1 MFPFKYR
8 HYMEKRGF
16 KSRLLRKYRLTIHN
30 VNKPDNVR
38 GFYTSPILLI
48 LSLFIAFML
57 VAGVLYL
64 VVIYTPV
71 GSMLPGYVN
80 KVEKDKIVTN
90 SLRVDSLMQ
99 EIEKQD
105 AYLANIR
112 AIMDGDITLD
122 SLKNSPQPVSGND
135 FSVETTELEAEFV
148 KNWEERERY
157 NLTSQAASV
166 AALQELN
173 LFRPTKG
180 EIMKSFDPSNGHY
193 GVDIA
198 EIAGENV
205 MAIHDGI
212 VVFSD
217 YTANDG
223 YSIVLQH
230 RENLISIYRN
240 CYRLLKQVGD
250 KVYGGEV
257 IGTLSDG
264 SGVENGKK
272 NFLHLELWHRSK
284 PLDPNIYIAF

>member
-16 KSRLLRKYRLTIHN
+16 KSRLLRKYRFTIHN

-90 SLRVDSLMQ
+90 SLRVDSLMH

-180 EIMKSFDPSNGHY
+180 EIMKRFDPSNGHY

>member
-1 MFPFKYR
+1 MK
-8 HYMEKRGF
+8 KKGF
-16 KSRLLRKYRLTIHN
+16 GSRLLRKYRLTIHN
-30 VNKPDNVR
+30 ENKLENVL
-38 GFYTSPILLI
+38 GFYISPLWVI
-48 LSLFIAFML
+48 LSLFTSLLL
-57 VAGVLYL
+57 VVGVLYL
-64 VVIYTPV
+64 VIIFTPV

-80 KVEKDKIVTN
+80 KGEKDKIVSN
-90 SLRVDSLMQ
+90 SLRVDSLMH

-112 AIMDGDITLD
+112 AIMNGDISLD
-122 SLKNSPQPVSGND
+122 SLKNSPQPVSNKD
-135 FSVETTELEAEFV
+135 FSIETTGLEAEFV
-148 KNWEERERY
+148 KNWEEREKY

-180 EIMKSFDPSNGHY
+180 EIVTHFDPSNGHY
-193 GVDIA
+193 GIDIA
-198 EIAGENV
+198 EIAGESIV
-205 MAIHDGI
+205 SIHDGI

-223 YSIVLQH
+223 YTIALQH

-264 SGVENGKK
+264 SGEK
-272 NFLHLELWHRSK
+272 NRGDKRILHLELWHRSK
-284 PLDPNIYIAF
+284 PLDPNIYIPF

>member
-1 MFPFKYR
+1 MK
-8 HYMEKRGF
+8 KRSFGN
-16 KSRLLRKYRLTIHN
+16 RLLHKYRLTIHN
-30 VNKPDNVR
+30 ENKLDDVR
-38 GFYTSPILLI
+38 GFYISPLRII
-48 LSLFIAFML
+48 LSLFISFML
-57 VAGVLYL
+57 VASVLFL
-64 VVIYTPV
+64 IIVYTPV

-80 KVEKDKIVTN
+80 KGEKDKIVSN
-90 SLRVDSLMQ
+90 SLRVDSLMH

-112 AIMDGDITLD
+112 AIMNGDITLD
-122 SLKNSPQPVSGND
+122 SLKNFPQPVSNTD
-135 FSVETTELEAEFV
+135 FSIEKTEIEAEFV
-148 KNWEERERY
+148 KNWEEREKY

-180 EIMKSFDPSNGHY
+180 EIMKRFDPNTDHY

-198 EIAGENV
+198 EVAGENIV
-205 MAIHDGI
+205 AIHDGV

-223 YSIVLQH
+223 YTIVLQH

-257 IGTLSDG
+257 IGTLSNG
-264 SGVENGKK
+264 SGEKSGKK
-272 NFLHLELWHRSK
+272 NEFLHLELWHRGK

>member
-1 MFPFKYR
+1 M
-8 HYMEKRGF
+8 
-16 KSRLLRKYRLTIHN
+16 LLVSHIIRYS
-30 VNKPDNVR
+30 VVSW
-38 GFYTSPILLI
+38 YLI
-48 LSLFIAFML
+48 VQSLVLVLLSLTSSL
-57 VAGVLYL
+57 VALLLVVGVLFL
-64 VVIYTPV
+64 VIVFTPV
-71 GSMLPGYVN
+71 GSMLPGFVN
-80 KVEKDKIVTN
+80 KGEKDKIVSN
-90 SLRVDSLMQ
+90 SLRVDSLML

-112 AIMDGDITLD
+112 AIMNGDITLD
-122 SLKNSPQPVSGND
+122 SLKNSPQPVSNKD
-135 FSVETTELEAEFV
+135 FSVETTALEAEFV

-173 LFRPTKG
+173 LLRPTKG
-180 EIMKSFDPSNGHY
+180 EIIKNFDPSKEHY

-198 EIAGENV
+198 EVAGESIV
-205 MAIHDGI
+205 AIHDGI

-223 YSIVLQH
+223 YTIALQH

-240 CYRLLKQVGD
+240 CYRLLKHVGD

-264 SGVENGKK
+264 SGQESGKK
-272 NFLHLELWHRSK
+272 KNYLHLELWHRSK

>member
-1 MFPFKYR
+1 MK
-8 HYMEKRGF
+8 KRGF
-16 KSRLLRKYRLTIHN
+16 KSWLLHRYRLTIHN

-38 GFYTSPILLI
+38 GFYMSPILMI

-64 VVIYTPV
+64 AVIYTPI

-80 KVEKDKIVTN
+80 KGEKDKIVTN
-90 SLRVDSLMQ
+90 SLRVDSLMH

-112 AIMDGDITLD
+112 AIMNGDTTLD
-122 SLKNSPQPVSGND
+122 SLKNSPQPVSNRD
-135 FSVETTELEAEFV
+135 FSIETTELEAEFV

-173 LFRPTKG
+173 LFCPTKG
-180 EIMKSFDPSNGHY
+180 EIIATFDPSTDHY

-198 EIAGENV
+198 EIAGENIV
-205 MAIHDGI
+205 AIHDGI

-223 YSIVLQH
+223 YTIALQH

-264 SGVENGKK
+264 SGQESGKKK

>member
-1 MFPFKYR
+1 MK
-8 HYMEKRGF
+8 KRSF
-16 KSRLLRKYRLTIHN
+16 WSRLLHKYRLTIHN
-30 VNKPDNVR
+30 DNKLEKEL
-38 GFYTSPILLI
+38 GFYISPIKVI
-48 LSLFIAFML
+48 LSLFVAILL
-57 VAGVLYL
+57 VAGMLYL
-64 VVIYTPV
+64 VVVFTPV
-71 GSMLPGYVN
+71 GSMLPGFVN
-80 KVEKDKIVTN
+80 KGEKDKIVSN
-90 SLRVDSLMQ
+90 SLRVDSLMH

-112 AIMDGDITLD
+112 AIMNGDISLD
-122 SLKNSPQPVSGND
+122 SLKNSPQPVSNKEL
-135 FSVETTELEAEFV
+135 SIETTELESDFV
-148 KNWEERERY
+148 KGWEERERY

-180 EIMKSFDPSNGHY
+180 KIITMFDPGNDHY

-198 EIAGENV
+198 EVPGENIV
-205 MAIHDGI
+205 AIHDGT

-223 YSIVLQH
+223 YTIALQH

-264 SGVENGKK
+264 SGKESKKK

>member
-1 MFPFKYR
+1 MK
-8 HYMEKRGF
+8 KRGF
-16 KSRLLRKYRLTIHN
+16 RSRLLRKYRLTIHN
-30 VNKPDNVR
+30 EEKPENKHGV
-38 GFYTSPILLI
+38 YVSPILMI
-48 LSLFIAFML
+48 LLLFIAFML

-80 KVEKDKIVTN
+80 KGEKDKIVTN
-90 SLRVDSLMQ
+90 SLRVDSLMH
-99 EIEKQD
+99 EVEKQD

-122 SLKNSPQPVSGND
+122 SLKNSPQPVSNKD
-135 FSVETTELEAEFV
+135 FSIETTELEAEFV
-148 KNWEERERY
+148 KKWEERERY

-180 EIMKSFDPSNGHY
+180 EIITTFDPASDHY

-198 EIAGENV
+198 EVAGENIV
-205 MAIHDGI
+205 AIHDGI

-223 YSIVLQH
+223 YTIALQH

-240 CYRLLKQVGD
+240 CYRLLKRVGD

-264 SGVENGKK
+264 SGQESGKK
-272 NFLHLELWHRSK
+272 KNYLHLELWHRSK

>member
-1 MFPFKYR
+1 MK
-8 HYMEKRGF
+8 KRSFGN
-16 KSRLLRKYRLTIHN
+16 RLLHKYRLTIHN
-30 VNKPDNVR
+30 ENKLDDVR
-38 GFYTSPILLI
+38 GFYISPLRII
-48 LSLFIAFML
+48 LSLFISFML
-57 VAGVLYL
+57 VASVLFL
-64 VVIYTPV
+64 IIVYTPV

-80 KVEKDKIVTN
+80 KGEKDKIVSN
-90 SLRVDSLMQ
+90 SLRVDSLMH

-112 AIMDGDITLD
+112 AIMNGDITLD
-122 SLKNSPQPVSGND
+122 SLKNFPQPVSNKD
-135 FSVETTELEAEFV
+135 FSIEKTEIEAEFV
-148 KNWEERERY
+148 KNWEERDKY

-180 EIMKSFDPSNGHY
+180 EIMKRFDPSTDHY

-198 EIAGENV
+198 EVAGENIV
-205 MAIHDGI
+205 AIHDGV

-223 YSIVLQH
+223 YTIVLQH

-257 IGTLSDG
+257 IGTLSNG
-264 SGVENGKK
+264 LGEKSGKK
-272 NFLHLELWHRSK
+272 NEFLHLELWHRGK

>member
-1 MFPFKYR
+1 MK
-8 HYMEKRGF
+8 KRGF
-16 KSRLLRKYRLTIHN
+16 GSRLLRKYRLTIHN
-30 VNKPDNVR
+30 ENKLENVL
-38 GFYTSPILLI
+38 GFYISPLWVI
-48 LSLFIAFML
+48 LSLFFSFLL

-64 VVIYTPV
+64 VIVFTPV
-71 GSMLPGYVN
+71 GSLLPGYVN
-80 KVEKDKIVTN
+80 QGEKDKIISN
-90 SLRVDSLMQ
+90 NLRVDSLMH

-122 SLKNSPQPVSGND
+122 SLKNSPQPVSNTD
-135 FSVETTELEAEFV
+135 FSIETTELEAEFV

-180 EIMKSFDPSNGHY
+180 EIIRNFDPNTDHY

-198 EIAGENV
+198 EVAGENV
-205 MAIHDGI
+205 VAIHDGI

-223 YSIVLQH
+223 YTIALQH

-264 SGVENGKK
+264 SGEKSGKEK
-272 NFLHLELWHRSK
+272 KFLHLELWHRSK
-284 PLDPNIYIAF
+284 PLDPNIYIPF

>member
-1 MFPFKYR
+1 MK
-8 HYMEKRGF
+8 KKGF
-16 KSRLLRKYRLTIHN
+16 SSRLLRKYRLTIHN
-30 VNKPDNVR
+30 ENKLENVL
-38 GFYTSPILLI
+38 GFYISPLWVI
-48 LSLFIAFML
+48 LSLFISFML
-57 VAGVLYL
+57 VVGVLFL
-64 VVIYTPV
+64 VVIFTPV
-71 GSMLPGYVN
+71 GSLLPGYVN
-80 KVEKDKIVTN
+80 KGEKDKIVSN
-90 SLRVDSLMQ
+90 SLRVDSLMH

-105 AYLANIR
+105 AYLANIK
-112 AIMDGDITLD
+112 AIMSGDITLD
-122 SLKNSPQPVSGND
+122 SLKNSLTPVSSDSIN
-135 FSVETTELEAEFV
+135 VETTALEAKFV
-148 KNWEERERY
+148 KAWEERERY

-180 EIMKSFDPSNGHY
+180 EIIKSFDPGNDHY

-198 EIAGENV
+198 EVAGESIV
-205 MAIHDGI
+205 SIHDGI

-223 YSIVLQH
+223 YTIALQH

-264 SGVENGKK
+264 SGKENDKEKK
-272 NFLHLELWHRSK
+272 FLHLELWHISK
-284 PLDPNIYIAF
+284 PLDPNIYIPF

>member
-1 MFPFKYR
+1 MK
-8 HYMEKRGF
+8 KKGF
-16 KSRLLRKYRLTIHN
+16 GSRLLRKYRLTIHN
-30 VNKPDNVR
+30 ENKLENVL
-38 GFYTSPILLI
+38 GFYISPLWVI
-48 LSLFIAFML
+48 LSLFTSLLL
-57 VAGVLYL
+57 VVGVLYL
-64 VVIYTPV
+64 VIIFTPV

-80 KVEKDKIVTN
+80 KGEKDKIISN
-90 SLRVDSLMQ
+90 NLRVDSLMH

-112 AIMDGDITLD
+112 AIMNGDITLD
-122 SLKNSPQPVSGND
+122 SLKNSPQPVSNMD
-135 FSVETTELEAEFV
+135 FSIETTGLEAEFV
-148 KNWEERERY
+148 MNWEERERY

-180 EIMKSFDPSNGHY
+180 EIVTLFDPSNGHY

-198 EIAGENV
+198 EVAGESIV
-205 MAIHDGI
+205 SIHDGI

-223 YSIVLQH
+223 YTIALQH

-264 SGVENGKK
+264 SGRESGKK
-272 NFLHLELWHRSK
+272 KEFLHLELWHRSK
-284 PLDPNIYIAF
+284 PLDPNIYMAF

>member
-1 MFPFKYR
+1 MK
-8 HYMEKRGF
+8 KRGF
-16 KSRLLRKYRLTIHN
+16 RSRLLRKYRLTIHN
-30 VNKPDNVR
+30 EEKPENKHGV
-38 GFYTSPILLI
+38 YVSPILMI
-48 LSLFIAFML
+48 LLLFIAFML

-80 KVEKDKIVTN
+80 KGEKDKIVTN
-90 SLRVDSLMQ
+90 SLRVDSLMH
-99 EIEKQD
+99 EVEKQD

-122 SLKNSPQPVSGND
+122 SLKNSPQPVSNKD
-135 FSVETTELEAEFV
+135 FSIETTELEAEFV
-148 KNWEERERY
+148 KKWEERERY

-180 EIMKSFDPSNGHY
+180 EIITTFDPASDHY

-198 EIAGENV
+198 EVAGENIV
-205 MAIHDGI
+205 AIHDGI

-223 YSIVLQH
+223 YTIALQH

-264 SGVENGKK
+264 SGRENGKK
-272 NFLHLELWHRSK
+272 KEFLHLELWHRSK

>member
-1 MFPFKYR
+1 MK
-8 HYMEKRGF
+8 KRGF
-16 KSRLLRKYRLTIHN
+16 KSWLLHKYRLTIHN

-38 GFYTSPILLI
+38 GFYMSPILMI

-64 VVIYTPV
+64 VVIYTPI

-80 KVEKDKIVTN
+80 KGEKDKIVTN
-90 SLRVDSLMQ
+90 SLRVDSLMH

-122 SLKNSPQPVSGND
+122 SLKNSPQPVSNKD
-135 FSVETTELEAEFV
+135 FSIETTELEAEFAR
-148 KNWEERERY
+148 NWEERERY

-180 EIMKSFDPSNGHY
+180 DIIATFDPGAGHY

-205 MAIHDGI
+205 VAIHDGI
-212 VVFSD
+212 VIFSD

-223 YSIVLQH
+223 YTIALQH

-240 CYRLLKQVGD
+240 CYRLLKHVGD

-257 IGTLSDG
+257 IGTLNDG
-264 SGVENGKK
+264 SGQENGKK
-272 NFLHLELWHRSK
+272 KNYLHLELWHRSK

>member
-1 MFPFKYR
+1 MK
-8 HYMEKRGF
+8 KRGF
-16 KSRLLRKYRLTIHN
+16 SSRLLRKYRLTIHN
-30 VNKPDNVR
+30 ENKPENMHGV
-38 GFYTSPILLI
+38 YVSPILLMI
-48 LSLFIAFML
+48 LLIRAFLL

-80 KVEKDKIVTN
+80 KGEKDKIVTN
-90 SLRVDSLMQ
+90 SLRVDSLMH
-99 EIEKQD
+99 EVEKQD

-122 SLKNSPQPVSGND
+122 SLKNSPQPVSNKD
-135 FSVETTELEAEFV
+135 FSIETTELEAEFV

-180 EIMKSFDPSNGHY
+180 EIITTFDPAGGHY

-198 EIAGENV
+198 EVAGENIV
-205 MAIHDGI
+205 AIHDGI

-223 YSIVLQH
+223 YTIALQH

-264 SGVENGKK
+264 SGRESGKK
-272 NFLHLELWHRSK
+272 KEFLHLELWHRSK

>member
-1 MFPFKYR
+1 MK
-8 HYMEKRGF
+8 KRGF
-16 KSRLLRKYRLTIHN
+16 RSRLLRKYRLTIHN
-30 VNKPDNVR
+30 EEKPENKHGV
-38 GFYTSPILLI
+38 YVSPILMI
-48 LSLFIAFML
+48 LLLFIAFML

-80 KVEKDKIVTN
+80 KGEKDKIVTN
-90 SLRVDSLMQ
+90 SLRVDSLMH
-99 EIEKQD
+99 EVEKQD

-122 SLKNSPQPVSGND
+122 SLKNSPQPVSNKD
-135 FSVETTELEAEFV
+135 FSIETTELEAEFV
-148 KNWEERERY
+148 KKWEERERY

-180 EIMKSFDPSNGHY
+180 EIITTFDPASDHY

-198 EIAGENV
+198 EVAGENIG
-205 MAIHDGI
+205 AIHDGI

-223 YSIVLQH
+223 YTIALQH

-240 CYRLLKQVGD
+240 CYRLLKRVGD

-264 SGVENGKK
+264 SGRENGKK
-272 NFLHLELWHRSK
+272 KEFLHLELWHRSK

>member
-1 MFPFKYR
+1 MK
-8 HYMEKRGF
+8 KRGF
-16 KSRLLRKYRLTIHN
+16 RLLRKYRLTIHN
-30 VNKPDNVR
+30 ENKGEKAR
-38 GFYTSPILLI
+38 AFYISPLWVMI
-48 LSLFIAFML
+48 SLFAAFLL

-64 VVIYTPV
+64 VIIFTPV

-80 KVEKDKIVTN
+80 KGEKDKIISN
-90 SLRVDSLMQ
+90 NLRVDSLMH

-112 AIMDGDITLD
+112 AIIDGDITLD
-122 SLKNSPQPVSGND
+122 SLKNSPQPVSNKD

-180 EIMKSFDPSNGHY
+180 EIIRTFDPSTDHY

-198 EIAGENV
+198 EVPGENIV
-205 MAIHDGI
+205 SIHDGI

-223 YSIVLQH
+223 YTIVLQH

-240 CYRLLKQVGD
+240 CYRLLKQVGN

-264 SGVENGKK
+264 SGEKSGKEK
-272 NFLHLELWHRSK
+272 KFLHLELWHRSK
-284 PLDPNIYIAF
+284 PLDPNIYIPF

>member
-1 MFPFKYR
+1 MK
-8 HYMEKRGF
+8 KKKGF
-16 KSRLLRKYRLTIHN
+16 SSRLLRKYRLTIHN
-30 VNKPDNVR
+30 ENKLENVL
-38 GFYTSPILLI
+38 GFYISPLWVI
-48 LSLFIAFML
+48 LSLFFSFML
-57 VAGVLYL
+57 VVGVLYL
-64 VVIYTPV
+64 VILFTPV

-80 KVEKDKIVTN
+80 KGEKDKIISN
-90 SLRVDSLMQ
+90 NLRVDSLMH

-112 AIMDGDITLD
+112 AIMSGDITLD
-122 SLKNSPQPVSGND
+122 SLKNSPQPVSNKD
-135 FSVETTELEAEFV
+135 FSTETTRLEAEFV

-173 LFRPTKG
+173 LFRPTNG
-180 EIMKSFDPSNGHY
+180 EIIKAFDPSSDHY
-193 GVDIA
+193 GIDIA
-198 EIAGENV
+198 EVAGENIV
-205 MAIHDGI
+205 AIHDGI

-223 YSIVLQH
+223 YTIALQH

-264 SGVENGKK
+264 SGEENGKERK
-272 NFLHLELWHRSK
+272 FLHLELWHRSK
-284 PLDPNIYIAF
+284 PLDPDIYISF